1 MSKARHLLVAAVVV
15 AAVICPLV
23 TEVSQP
29 TAAASGSVRTQASS
43 TTVKLSNATVA
54 YGDEQAERFEVTV
67 SPQSSGSMPTGPV
80 WIVQFA
86 QTFCTAT
93 LTSGKGS
100 CTLSPDQLAPGVYHL
115 VATYGGS
122 ADYNGSASAQETF
135 TVRKAASK
143 ITLKL
148 SPAKVAYGGE
158 QAERLE
164 VTVSL
169 QFSPSMPTGT
179 VTIMSSAGR
188 VCVIELSAGKG
199 SCRLTPKKLRV
210 RTYVLVATYSGSTA
224 FKRSI
229 SIKNVLTV
237 TKGVA
242 RTPTTTTKRPVVSLL
257 TACQYANT
265 VNEVALLVL
274 EGGSY
279 NRKDLDAYAAVAES
293 YSPAF
298 KTSMQYLLE
307 AISWFPI
314 STPWVPDAQPG
325 GVDYDVLLNQIEGTS
340 TWLAIACG

>member
-1 MSKARHLLVAAVVV
+1 V
-15 AAVICPLV
+15 
-23 TEVSQP
+23 
-29 TAAASGSVRTQASS
+29 
-43 TTVKLSNATVA
+43 
-54 YGDEQAERFEVTV
+54 
-67 SPQSSGSMPTGPV
+67 
-80 WIVQFA
+80 
-86 QTFCTAT
+86 
-93 LTSGKGS
+93 
-100 CTLSPDQLAPGVYHL
+100 

-135 TVRKAASK
+135 TVTKAASK

-148 SPAKVAYGGE
+148 SPAKVAYGEE

-169 QFSPSMPTGT
+169 QFSGSMPTGM
-179 VTIMSSAGR
+179 VTIMSSAGG
-188 VCVIELSAGKG
+188 VCAIELSAGKG
-199 SCRLTPKKLRV
+199 SCRLTPKKLKMG
-210 RTYVLVATYSGSTA
+210 TYVLVATYSGSTT
-224 FKRSI
+224 FMRSI

-314 STPWVPDAQPG
+314 NTPWVPDAQPG
-325 GVDYDVLLNQIEGTS
+325 GVDYDVLLNQIEATS